1 MFDSGHLVK
10 KEIEGLSGILSYSL
24 ELSDWDSDGFLDVLV
39 PFNSG
44 DIAAFTLTPAT
55 LVIDVLPISTGPL
68 TQICVADFNQDTY
81 KDLLTLSS
89 EINALTLISGENGGV
104 SNIENAMRKVPPEIQ
119 VFSILPMAN
128 SGVYNGNVLVSGW
141 DGLINSTYV
150 IQLGKKS
157 DKLDQ
162 GYLISSDFIQKQ
174 LPNLLSVAEYEE
186 LETTEKDIEIDPAE
200 TEPLESQQDQRI
212 ITDLGESPSDY
223 IPNTIFLNQK
233 EGKF

>member
-10 KEIEGLSGILSYSL
+10 KEVEGLSGILSYSL

-119 VFSILPMAN
+119 VFPFCP
-128 SGVYNGNVLVSGW
+128 W
-141 DGLINSTYV
+141 R
-150 IQLGKKS
+150 IQGFTMGMFWF
-157 DKLDQ
+157 Q
-162 GYLISSDFIQKQ
+162 VGM
-174 LPNLLSVAEYEE
+174 V
-186 LETTEKDIEIDPAE
+186 
-200 TEPLESQQDQRI
+200 
-212 ITDLGESPSDY
+212 
-223 IPNTIFLNQK
+223 
-233 EGKF
+233 